1 MRQLELFPS
10 YAVMIEID
18 EGDWQYVR
26 GTGSSWNSTDHV
38 RIFWSEEEANKEAAR
53 WNNPNVVLY
62 DAGVMSELIRTK

>member
-26 GTGSSWNSTDHV
+26 GTGGSWNSTDHV
-38 RIFWSEEEANKEAAR
+38 RIFWSKEEADKEAAR
-53 WNNPNVVLY
+53 WNNPDVVLY
-62 DAGVMSELIRTK
+62 DAGVMNELIHTK